1 MLIVLDKDIGDKQKW
16 KHGYKMNWRS
26 FKVVVLLYYILLEKQ
41 QKSSNHHLQIGTTIV
56 MLVEEVKMLGLAG
69 DSFVAC

>member
-26 FKVVVLLYYILLEKQ
+26 FKVVVLLYYYILLEKQ
-41 QKSSNHHLQIGTTIV
+41 QK
-56 MLVEEVKMLGLAG
+56 
-69 DSFVAC
+69 